1 MPSVQSRSP
10 WRSHFVEHTF
20 SDQLIITAYMVSV
33 VFILKRQNLTVT
45 VSYMLLYG
53 QYILKRQKSTL
64 LYLICSY
71 KVSSSWRGKTWQLLY
86 LILAGQSLQV
96 LHCTF
101 KSEKKARRWKHHLIK
116 LFTGIQSC
124 IINVNCPE
132 IWVQKSP
139 LKWVNRDCFC
149 DIMQLCWHFGHSSF
163 ILTQIFFFS
172 TLYCID
178 LDTVRKAARLAV

>member
-1 MPSVQSRSP
+1 MYFFWLTHRICAQCMPSVQSRSP

-20 SDQLIITAYMVSV
+20 SDQLIITAYMVS
-33 VFILKRQNLTVT
+33 
-45 VSYMLLYG
+45 
-53 QYILKRQKSTL
+53 
-64 LYLICSY
+64 
-71 KVSSSWRGKTWQLLY
+71 SSWRGKNWQLLY

-149 DIMQLCWHFGHSSF
+149 DIMQLCRHFGNFSF
-163 ILTQIFFFS
+163 ILTCIFFFYWPGYGEEGGQVGRVGGDDDE
-172 TLYCID
+172 TKQPPFEDWIL
-178 LDTVRKAARLAV
+178 